1 MKLTDIDLNDKTEVA
16 AAHALLAAVLGEAI
30 PQMTVTNRV
39 GEISQTATGRVQ
51 QLAQA
56 GVIEQNPAAVF
67 AQPGTLPAGAQPMQ
81 DAAAVFGATP
91 LPIITGL
98 PATSAQGPASGSP
111 NNGDTSAAPGAV
123 AMHIS
128 PDVHAQTYAQVAAAA
143 QGPAAGVELD
153 SKGLPWDAR
162 IHASTK
168 SKKKDGSWT
177 ALRGLNDEA
186 KTKQIEA
193 ELRTR
198 VAASQGAQLG
208 AIVQAQSATPL
219 PSNTAAPQTTPPAQL
234 PVTSGPASS
243 AGNALPGATLQ
254 PGSIP
259 ATPLPGASGAASS
272 MSAAPSDAPTTFEQ
286 LMPRVT
292 QAVIAGTLPPTAL
305 QQVCGTLGL
314 PSVVAL
320 QTNPAYVPHAWAQL
334 KAAYPALQ

>member
-1 MKLTDIDLNDKTEVA
+1 MKLTDIDLNDKNEVA

-30 PQMTVTNRV
+30 PQMT
-39 GEISQTATGRVQ
+39 GKTATVIAS
-51 QLAQA
+51 LPPLDLPKIEPDAAQ
-56 GVIEQNPAAVF
+56 IF
-67 AQPGTLPAGAQPMQ
+67 AQPGQLPAGAQPMQ
-81 DAAAVFGATP
+81 DAAAVFGADP
-91 LPIITGL
+91 LPGAAGVQVPALGL
-98 PATSAQGPASGSP
+98 PSS
-111 NNGDTSAAPGAV
+111 GDTSAAPGAV

-143 QGPAAGVELD
+143 QGPAVGVELD

-168 SKKKDGSWT
+168 SQKKDGSWT

-186 KTKQIEA
+186 RVKRIEA
-193 ELRTR
+193 ELRAQ

-219 PSNTAAPQTTPPAQL
+219 PGNIVAPQTMPPAQL

-243 AGNALPGATLQ
+243 VDNALPGATLQ
-254 PGSIP
+254 PGS
-259 ATPLPGASGAASS
+259 AQA
-272 MSAAPSDAPTTFEQ
+272 DPTTFEQ

-292 QAVIAGTLPPTAL
+292 QATIAGVLPPTAL
-305 QQVCGTLGL
+305 QQVCGLLGL

-334 KAAYPALQ
+334 KAAHPELQ